1 MSEEALQ
8 RSEEAIE
15 EAKQAEPSVMPF
27 DDAASPA
34 GRTPRNPEESGGA
47 VAEHG
52 DEEGGAVDEAPRETP
67 VEGDSG
73 R

>member
-8 RSEEAIE
+8 RGEEAIE
-15 EAKQAEPSVMPF
+15 EAKKAEPPVMPF
-27 DDAASPA
+27 DDAASPE

-52 DEEGGAVDEAPRETP
+52 DEEGGAVDEPPRDTP
-67 VEGDSG
+67 TEGGDG
-73 R
+73 